1 MMSIRR
7 CLSFLA
13 ALVVT
18 LSPAAFA
25 EPAALCENSSHSNA
39 SLSQAQDAQG
49 LLCLARLCETDEECL
64 FSCSSARTAA
74 CIDNTCHYTYG
85 TGGGGGGGGP
95 ICPARFCSD
104 DMDCECKGRIGYCG
118 PDSVCSF

>member
-1 MMSIRR
+1 MMSVRR

-25 EPAALCENSSHSNA
+25 EPAALCDNSAPANA
-39 SLSQAQDAQG
+39 SLSQEQDAQG
-49 LLCLARLCETDEECL
+49 FICLARLCETDEECA

-74 CIDNTCHYTYG
+74 CIDNTCHYPYG
-85 TGGGGGGGGP
+85 TGGGGGGGFGCAHDRG
-95 ICPARFCSD
+95 IVAHGWF
-104 DMDCECKGRIGYCG
+104 GRDTGQERR
-118 PDSVCSF
+118 DSRRR